1 MEIKKDSDQTVGIF
15 MSSDDLSLFGL
26 TYHQIDYGNCLTKL
40 MIDRLMSF
48 CQSVFSKKY
57 TGSKVLIEVFPAP
70 KGGCVIYFTH
80 LCKENESE
88 QRKGFAAKKYRVIKQ
103 NDFVIFRFE
112 NSDDLL
118 RGVTAAKKSFRQRL
132 DSELFLFKNKYYL
145 LVKEHM
151 SQRQKNILCEFA
163 KKEKD
168 AALMEPM
175 LKEHAKLMLS
185 PF

>member
-1 MEIKKDSDQTVGIF
+1 

-88 QRKGFAAKKYRVIKQ
+88 QSKGFAAKKYR
-103 NDFVIFRFE
+103 
-112 NSDDLL
+112 
-118 RGVTAAKKSFRQRL
+118 
-132 DSELFLFKNKYYL
+132 ELKILFKNKYYL

-175 LKEHAKLMLS
+175 LKEHAKLILS

>member
-1 MEIKKDSDQTVGIF
+1 

-26 TYHQIDYGNCLTKL
+26 TYHQIDYGNCLTKM

-175 LKEHAKLMLS
+175 LKEHAKLILS

>member
-1 MEIKKDSDQTVGIF
+1 

-80 LCKENESE
+80 LSKENESE

-118 RGVTAAKKSFRQRL
+118 RGVTAAKRAFGKGLTVSFFFLKTDIICLLKSICLNVRKIYFANLQKERRTPPLWSLCLKSTQSLYHRRFRSQ
-132 DSELFLFKNKYYL
+132 Y
-145 LVKEHM
+145 M
-151 SQRQKNILCEFA
+151 SV
-163 KKEKD
+163 
-168 AALMEPM
+168 
-175 LKEHAKLMLS
+175 
-185 PF
+185 

>member
-1 MEIKKDSDQTVGIF
+1 

-40 MIDRLMSF
+40 MLDRLMSF
-48 CQSVFSKKY
+48 CQSVFSEMH

-70 KGGCVIYFTH
+70 KGGCVIYFTY
-80 LCKENESE
+80 LCKETENEQGE
-88 QRKGFAAKKYRVIKQ
+88 GFTAKKYRVKKQ

-118 RGVTAAKKSFRQRL
+118 KGVTAVKKSFRQRL
-132 DSELFLFKNKYYL
+132 DSELFLFKNRYYL
-145 LVKEHM
+145 LIKERL
-151 SQRQKNILCEFA
+151 SQRQKDILCEFA
-163 KKEKD
+163 KREND

-175 LKEHAKLMLS
+175 LKEHAKLISS